1 MGGAIPPSFAHLYS
15 LIGHLIR
22 FTYTSKMDLAV
33 RLDTHN
39 DDKLGQNDQIK
50 TYFLTEEAYIMLT
63 KTDFLSRVVND
74 AKFEDLDTFSKAMA
88 HLCYQDLKFSRK
100 IIKVLIQ
107 SVSYSSNDEVKRQLV
122 HIESITTLK
131 DEYQWERLE
140 YLFGRGFI

>member
-1 MGGAIPPSFAHLYS
+1 
-15 LIGHLIR
+15 
-22 FTYTSKMDLAV
+22 
-33 RLDTHN
+33 
-39 DDKLGQNDQIK
+39 
-50 TYFLTEEAYIMLT
+50 MLT

-74 AKFEDLDTFSKAMA
+74 GKYEDLDTFSKAMA
-88 HLCYQDLKFSRK
+88 HLCYKDLKFSRK

-107 SVSYSSNDEVKRQLV
+107 AVSYSSNDEVKRQLV